1 MVRRLVVGVAVVL
14 ATLGA
19 VMLLWTGPTMS
30 AEPDGLQSPL
40 TSPDGFANAEFEIR
54 VYRNGSARWAI
65 RATRPL
71 ENQSDI
77 ERFRSFAD
85 TFESTETDAFR
96 NFRLRAQ
103 RLVAFGTNTTDREMN
118 AISFGRDARVV
129 ELGQTRGVVELSFLW
144 TNFARTDGDR
154 VVVGDVFQGG
164 MFVDSGQRLV
174 IARGPELAFEG
185 VSDDPPPDSQSVEG
199 NLTASETVTWFG
211 EQDFPD
217 QRPRAV
223 LIPPG
228 SASDDTPAGTR
239 SGTSM
244 PSPATGDSS
253 GMDMLPFIFVAVILL
268 GLVGGFALYSGAVGN
283 IRFPGRESPETE
295 NSTQSKSGKTPPAD
309 AVSAIP
315 DEDRVLQLLEEN
327 GGRMKQVDIVDE
339 TDWSKSKVSMLLSDM
354 QEDGQISKLRVGR
367 ENIISKAGEEPDAA
381 GSPFEEE

>member
-19 VMLLWTGPTMS
+19 VMLLWAGPTMS
-30 AEPDGLQSPL
+30 AEPDGSQSPL

-103 RLVAFGTNTTDREMN
+103 RLVAFGTNTTGREMN

-174 IARGPELAFEG
+174 IARGPELAFES

-211 EQDFPD
+211 EQDFAD

-228 SASDDTPAGTR
+228 SASDGTPAGTR

-268 GLVGGFALYSGAVGN
+268 GLVGGFALYSGAVEN
-283 IRFPGRESPETE
+283 IRFPGRESPGTE